1 MATHKCQKSTLTHF
15 HTNSYVKIAS
25 GTSVKTATVYFRRV
39 VKVSP
44 QFVPGHVSYARCLFL
59 MGHDHAA
66 LDQLRLAEKLAP
78 NVPVIHLALAAVLKK
93 LGHPH
98 QAAAEKRLAASHTTM
113 KK

>member
-1 MATHKCQKSTLTHF
+1 
-15 HTNSYVKIAS
+15 
-25 GTSVKTATVYFRRV
+25 
-39 VKVSP
+39 
-44 QFVPGHVSYARCLFL
+44 

-78 NVPVIHLALAAVLKK
+78 NVPVIHLALATVLKK